1 MYFKAAV
8 KPRAVLRVYRNFS
21 CSSVRNSK
29 HSCKLL
35 IVGGGTGGCSVAA
48 KFAKCLKKK
57 ELYVLEASEDHYY
70 QPLFTLVGGGMET
83 LEESRKN
90 EADVLPKNCTWL
102 KSNAVRFD
110 PMENTVTAQTGDV
123 IKYDFLLVAV
133 GLELRY
139 DKIPGLEEAL
149 SKPSKSSGVC
159 SNYSPKYVNRTWEV
173 LQQLTD
179 GNAFFTFPNSPV
191 KCPGAPQ
198 KICYIADAY
207 LRKEGRREKVNV
219 TYNTSLP
226 VIFGV
231 KKYADALWKVCKERD
246 INVNLRTNLIGLDSD
261 KKEATFQNLDKPEI
275 KTTTQYSMLHVTP
288 PMATPQAVSS
298 NTDLS
303 NAAGFVE
310 VNNGTLQHIRFPNI
324 FAIGDCSSSPN
335 SKTAAAAA
343 AQCEIIHK
351 NLCAVMEGRTPEE
364 KYDGYAS
371 CPLVTGYDK
380 CILAEFDYNLS
391 PLETFPFSQDKEMRS
406 MFMLKKSIMPP
417 LYWHLM
423 LNGYW
428 NGPSLF
434 RKIMHL
440 DFAYG
445 NKRNP
450 AKQD

>member
-1 MYFKAAV
+1 M
-8 KPRAVLRVYRNFS
+8 
-21 CSSVRNSK
+21 
-29 HSCKLL
+29 
-35 IVGGGTGGCSVAA
+35 
-48 KFAKCLKKK
+48 
-57 ELYVLEASEDHYY
+57 LEPSEDHYY

-102 KSNAVRFD
+102 KSKAVQYN
-110 PMENTVTAQTGDV
+110 PKENTVTAESGDV
-123 IKYDFLLVAV
+123 IKYDFLLMAV
-133 GLELRY
+133 GLDLRY
-139 DKIPGLEEAL
+139 DKVKKTSDSVKL
-149 SKPSKSSGVC
+149 KGVC

-173 LQQLTD
+173 LQQVSE
-179 GNAFFTFPNSPV
+179 GNAIFTFPNSPV

-198 KICYIADAY
+198 KTCYIADAY
-207 LRKEGRREKVNV
+207 LRKEGRRNKVNV

-246 INVNLRTNLIGLDSD
+246 INVNLRTNLVSVDPD

-275 KTTTQYSMLHVTP
+275 ISKTEYSMLHVTP
-288 PMATPQAVSS
+288 PMATPEGVSS
-298 NTDLS
+298 NKDLA
-303 NAAGFVE
+303 NGAGFVD
-310 VNNGTLQHIRFPNI
+310 VDKGTLQHVRFPNV

-343 AQCEIIHK
+343 AQCEIVHK
-351 NLCAVMEGRTPEE
+351 NLCAVMEGRTPQEV
-364 KYDGYAS
+364 YDGYAS

-406 MFMLKKSIMPP
+406 MFVLKKSVMPP

-423 LNGYW
+423 LNGEIYTW
-428 NGPSLF
+428 W
-434 RKIMHL
+434 
-440 DFAYG
+440 
-445 NKRNP
+445 
-450 AKQD
+450 